1 MRIKLFKEKKKKVK
15 ALMCPVCN
23 SVYFSG
29 PAKADYEN
37 ELNEYLNGEVF
48 CSNCGWI
55 YELEQLDEPDTYIGF
70 NDKTLNEYKK
80 WYEEKIKEN
89 PNYNYL
95 EEHKPEPTPHM
106 CPICG
111 KYEFED
117 DGSFDICIYCGW
129 EDDNLQTAD
138 PNYAGGANELSLN
151 EYKKQYEEKIKNNP
165 NYVWEDEFK

>member
-1 MRIKLFKEKKKKVK
+1 MKRKNNFK
-15 ALMCPVCN
+15 AMSCPVCGKM
-23 SVYFSG
+23 YFSE
-29 PAKADYEN
+29 PAKNDYEY
-37 ELNEYLNGEVF
+37 ELNQYLNGEVQ
-48 CSNCGWI
+48 CSHCGWI
-55 YELEQLDEPDTYIGF
+55 YELRQLDEPDTYTGF

-89 PNYNYL
+89 PDYDYG
-95 EEHKPEPTPHM
+95 EEHMPEPIPHM

-129 EDDNLQTAD
+129 EDDNLQTARPD
-138 PNYAGGANELSLN
+138 YAGGANELSLN

-165 NYVWEDEFK
+165 NYIWDNEFE